1 MYSIFKH
8 YLGARVSKYQ
18 EFKQMIGNFP
28 LKYRDFLET
37 KATLLINSN
46 SNYDKGRNIPFELT
60 IEQCVT

>member
-28 LKYRDFLET
+28 LKYRDFL
-37 KATLLINSN
+37 
-46 SNYDKGRNIPFELT
+46 DKGDLAHQFKFKLW
-60 IEQCVT
+60 